1 MIFLPFFKEKR
12 EEKKSSFRHKMIITN
27 YKMLTLVLTRDLKC
41 ATQEGE
47 SSIKKDTEGEGSI
60 KKDT

>member
-1 MIFLPFFKEKR
+1 M
-12 EEKKSSFRHKMIITN
+12 
-27 YKMLTLVLTRDLKC
+27 LTRDLKC